1 MPLFRTGAPR
11 GRPYQLLAVSRDI
24 VDVAV
29 GDVLIRRPVVG
40 IPRNAVRRKR
50 HSQAAGRSPTNHASW
65 TCYVYRHL
73 FAAGRPSRV
82 GPYAQGRWPCFLRI
96 AELWQPTFISL
107 PVCDIVGDAQ
117 RAYRYGDSAKCC
129 AEKTLFAGP
138 GRGVF
143 YELRVTRSDVVSL
156 SLLPRSGIRRGR
168 PESLFGPPDT
178 DQREVQGGCQNGQR
192 WLASRYALRVSRS
205 VVVSLSLSRRNA
217 ASESEKKA
225 VVRGSWFVA
234 RKTMPHGPVMYIT
247 IYSRRAALWDGPYD
261 AAIRPQKRAT
271 SH

>member
-1 MPLFRTGAPR
+1 MTILGYGAFFHTSPVMNSVYTIIS
-11 GRPYQLLAVSRDI
+11 GGPPYQ
-24 VDVAV
+24 
-29 GDVLIRRPVVG
+29 
-40 IPRNAVRRKR
+40 
-50 HSQAAGRSPTNHASW
+50 
-65 TCYVYRHL
+65 
-73 FAAGRPSRV
+73 V
-82 GPYAQGRWPCFLRI
+82 GPYAPGRWPYFFCGLHSF
-96 AELWQPTFISL
+96 PS

-168 PESLFGPPDT
+168 P
-178 DQREVQGGCQNGQR
+178 VK
-192 WLASRYALRVSRS
+192 ASRYALRVSRS

-247 IYSRRAALWDGPYD
+247 IYSGGPPFGT
-261 AAIRPQKRAT
+261 APTMRP
-271 SH
+271 